1 MPLQTREV
9 APGIERLARVGY
21 VAKALLYGTIGAL
34 AARAAFSSGGRTTDT
49 RGAMGTLLE
58 APMGRALLAAIAL
71 GLLGY
76 ALWRLV
82 EGALDPERRGSD
94 VKALA
99 VRTSFIVR
107 GLAHGLLALSAA
119 KLALGKPSS
128 GDGEKEEQA
137 TRTAFELPAGEW
149 IVWAAAIGIVGY
161 GVYQL
166 YRAATA
172 KLSDQLDTAEMSS
185 EAGRWV
191 IGVSRFGIAARGIV
205 FIAIAWLV
213 MRAARE
219 HDPSEAG
226 GVRDALGTLQDFGQ
240 WPFAAIAVGLIAYG
254 GYQLLNARYRR
265 IRVR

>member
-1 MPLQTREV
+1 
-9 APGIERLARVGY
+9 
-21 VAKALLYGTIGAL
+21 
-34 AARAAFSSGGRTTDT
+34 
-49 RGAMGTLLE
+49 
-58 APMGRALLAAIAL
+58 
-71 GLLGY
+71 
-76 ALWRLV
+76 V
-82 EGALDPERRGSD
+82 EGALDPERRGTD

-99 VRTSFIVR
+99 VRASFIVR

-128 GDGEKEEQA
+128 RDDEKGEQA
-137 TRTAFELPAGEW
+137 TRAAFELPAGEW
-149 IVWAAAIGIVGY
+149 IAWAAPIGIAGY

-166 YRAATA
+166 YRRRHGE
-172 KLSDQLDTAEMSS
+172 AEPP
-185 EAGRWV
+185 ARHGGDVQRGRPLGNRREPV
-191 IGVSRFGIAARGIV
+191 RHRRARLV

-219 HDPSEAG
+219 HDSSEAG